1 MLAISFLDNKDFFVN
16 SYSYVSKTKNTLD
29 NYAILHSITSKKV
42 SIKKQYF
49 LLVVKLQELKEK
61 YQKS

>member
-42 SIKKQYF
+42 SIKK
-49 LLVVKLQELKEK
+49 
-61 YQKS
+61 